1 MNPYF
6 TEVID
11 AHIAIE
17 RWLGKGAGEEQ
28 ALLARFTPDFSM
40 IALNGAPL
48 DFAALCAFF
57 RAHRAAK
64 PGLEIEIEE
73 MKLVAEWPTGA
84 VVSYREKQ
92 SRGKAPRCAIPRWS
106 LNVSPTYSSGG
117 ICTKPPQ
124 RNNYR
129 KLPAKNS
136 SQPTI
141 TPHRVTALKMTSNR

>member
-48 DFAALCAFF
+48 DFTALCAFF

-92 SRGKAPRCAIPRWS
+92 SLQGQSATLR
-106 LNVSPTYSSGG
+106 YS
-117 ICTKPPQ
+117 TVVFE
-124 RNNYR
+124 R
-129 KLPAKNS
+129 LPDALGWR
-136 SQPTI
+136 
-141 TPHRVTALKMTSNR
+141 HLHETAAAQ

>member
-40 IALNGAPL
+40 IALSGAPL

-92 SRGKAPRCAIPRWS
+92 SLPGQNATLR
-106 LNVSPTYSSGG
+106 YS
-117 ICTKPPQ
+117 TVVFE
-124 RNNYR
+124 R
-129 KLPAKNS
+129 
-136 SQPTI
+136 QPSALGWR
-141 TPHRVTALKMTSNR
+141 HLHETAAAQ

>member
-40 IALNGAPL
+40 IALSGAPL

-92 SRGKAPRCAIPRWS
+92 SLPGQSATLR
-106 LNVSPTYSSGG
+106 YSMVVFE
-117 ICTKPPQ
+117 
-124 RNNYR
+124 R
-129 KLPAKNS
+129 
-136 SQPTI
+136 QPNALGWR
-141 TPHRVTALKMTSNR
+141 HLHETAAAQ

>member
-40 IALNGAPL
+40 IALSGAPL

-92 SRGKAPRCAIPRWS
+92 SLPGQRATLRYSTVVFERQP
-106 LNVSPTYSSGG
+106 NVLGW
-117 ICTKPPQ
+117 
-124 RNNYR
+124 RH
-129 KLPAKNS
+129 L
-136 SQPTI
+136 
-141 TPHRVTALKMTSNR
+141 HETAAAQ

>member
-6 TEVID
+6 NEVID

-40 IALNGAPL
+40 IALNGARWISPRC
-48 DFAALCAFF
+48 ALF

-92 SRGKAPRCAIPRWS
+92 RLPGQSATLR
-106 LNVSPTYSSGG
+106 YS
-117 ICTKPPQ
+117 TVVFE
-124 RNNYR
+124 R
-129 KLPAKNS
+129 LPDALGWR
-136 SQPTI
+136 
-141 TPHRVTALKMTSNR
+141 HLHETAAAQ